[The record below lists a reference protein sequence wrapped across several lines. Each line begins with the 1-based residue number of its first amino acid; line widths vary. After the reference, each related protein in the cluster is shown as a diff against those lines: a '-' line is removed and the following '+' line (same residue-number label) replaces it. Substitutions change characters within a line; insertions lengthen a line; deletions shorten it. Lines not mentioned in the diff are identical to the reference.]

1 VTTESSRS
9 AIPSTVRIAGILV
22 IIEGVVAMGFAAYS
36 IFRAASGEHDQTVT
50 NGYGFALW
58 LVLLFGGVLA
68 AGIALLRGARW
79 GRSVA
84 VVAQI
89 LLLPVAWSLL
99 TDSHQPIPGTLMAVI
114 VVPALVLLFAP
125 ATSRWLAQD
134 YAPDSP
140 TDADSDS
147 NTDTDSNTGKDSERG
162 A

>member
-1 VTTESSRS
+1 
-9 AIPSTVRIAGILV
+9 
-22 IIEGVVAMGFAAYS
+22 MGFAVYS
-36 IFRAASGEHDQTVT
+36 IFRAASGEHDQSVT

-58 LVLLFGGVLA
+58 LALLFGGVLA

-89 LLLPVAWSLL
+89 LLLPVVWSLL
-99 TDSHQPIPGTLMAVI
+99 TDSHQPMLGILMAVI
-114 VVPALVLLFAP
+114 VVPTLVLLFAP
-125 ATSRWLAQD
+125 STTGWLAQD

-140 TDADSDS
+140 SDAD
-147 NTDTDSNTGKDSERG
+147 TDTGTDSSGSGSER